1 MTKHRTQ
8 ISLDDWQYESL
19 KARAEREDRSL
30 SDVIREAVTE
40 YLVDETSGRVSRRK
54 LSDIRGIASDPGIS
68 GEDHDR
74 VLYGDSWGASSSTPA
89 PGSPTSTGTTRPT
102 SAWPGPGTSSPASC

>member
-19 KARAEREDRSL
+19 KARAERDDRSL
-30 SDVIREAVTE
+30 SDVVREAVTE
-40 YLVDETSGRVSRRK
+40 YLVDETEGRVTRRR
-54 LSDIRGIASDPGIS
+54 LSDIRGIGSDPETS

-74 VLYGDSWGASSSTPA
+74 VLYGTP
-89 PGSPTSTGTTRPT
+89 
-102 SAWPGPGTSSPASC
+102 